1 MILMLKL
8 VFLGTSAAMPTTK
21 RALTSI
27 CLVRD
32 HEILM
37 FDAGEGTQISYM
49 KTSLP
54 WNKKMKI
61 FVTHLH
67 GDHCVGILGLLQT
80 MSLQKRTETVEIY
93 GPAGIEEFIT
103 ANIKVLNFG
112 LPFPV
117 FITIVE
123 EGDVVDTMD
132 YQVTAC
138 EAQHGIPAFSY
149 CFQDSAKPGKF
160 YPKKAK
166 ELGIP
171 EGKLWQELQNGKSV
185 NHGGMMYNPSDVTGE
200 KRPGKKIG
208 ISGDTRP
215 TEKLQQF
222 FGNSD
227 YLSFDCTFS
236 FDLKDKAIATNHS
249 TAREAAELAKN
260 ASVGTLIL
268 THFSA
273 RYKDETVLLDE
284 AKEIHESTIAAK
296 DLMEIEIRK

>member
-1 MILMLKL
+1 MKL
-8 VFLGTSAAMPTTK
+8 VYLGTSAAAPTPE
-21 RALTSI
+21 RSLTCI
-27 CLVRD
+27 CLVR
-32 HEILM
+32 ENEVLM
-37 FDAGEGTQISYM
+37 FDAGEGAQVAYL
-49 KTSLP
+49 KAGLP

-67 GDHCVGILGLLQT
+67 GDHCLGILGLLQT
-80 MSLQKRTETVEIY
+80 MSMQKRTESLEIY

-123 EGDVVDTMD
+123 QGDVVNEKK
-132 YQVTAC
+132 YRISCC

-149 CFQDSAKPGKF
+149 CFEENERSGVF
-160 YPKKAK
+160 YPEKAK

-171 EGKLWQELQNGKSV
+171 EGEMWQELQNGNSV
-185 NHGGMMYNPSDVTGE
+185 EVDGVKIDSSQVTGD

-215 TEKLQQF
+215 TEKLQNF
-222 FGNSD
+222 FTNSD

-236 FDLKDKAIATNHS
+236 FDLRDRAIETNHG
-249 TAREAAELAKN
+249 TAKEAAELAKN
-260 ASVGTLIL
+260 ANVKNLIL

-273 RYKDETVLLDE
+273 RYSDESVLLDE
-284 AKEIHESTIAAK
+284 AKQIHESVIAAK
-296 DLMEIEIRK
+296 DLLEIEI

>member
-1 MILMLKL
+1 MKL
-8 VFLGTSAAMPTTK
+8 VYLGTSAAAPTPE
-21 RALTSI
+21 RSLTCI
-27 CLVRD
+27 CIVR
-32 HEILM
+32 ENEVLM
-37 FDAGEGTQISYM
+37 FDAGEGAQVAYL
-49 KTSLP
+49 KAGLP

-67 GDHCVGILGLLQT
+67 GDHCLGILGLLQT
-80 MSLQKRTETVEIY
+80 MSMQKRTESLEIY

-123 EGDVVDTMD
+123 QGDVVNEKK
-132 YQVTAC
+132 YRISCC

-149 CFQDSAKPGKF
+149 CFEENEKSGVF
-160 YPKKAK
+160 YPEKAK

-171 EGKLWQELQNGKSV
+171 EGKMWQELQNGNSV
-185 NHGGMMYNPSDVTGE
+185 EVNGVKIDSSQVTGD

-215 TEKLQQF
+215 TEKLQNF
-222 FGNSD
+222 FTNSD

-236 FDLKDKAIATNHS
+236 FDLKDRAIETNHG
-249 TAREAAELAKN
+249 TAKEAAELAKN
-260 ASVGTLIL
+260 ANVKNLIL

-273 RYKDETVLLDE
+273 RYSDESVLLDE
-284 AKEIHESTIAAK
+284 AKQIHESVIAAK
-296 DLMEIEIRK
+296 DLLEIEI

>member
-1 MILMLKL
+1 MKL
-8 VFLGTSAAMPTTK
+8 VYLGTSAAAPTPE
-21 RALTSI
+21 RSLTCI
-27 CLVRD
+27 CLVR
-32 HEILM
+32 ENEVLM
-37 FDAGEGTQISYM
+37 FDAGEGAQVAYL
-49 KTSLP
+49 KAGLP

-67 GDHCVGILGLLQT
+67 GDHCLGILGLLQT
-80 MSLQKRTETVEIY
+80 MSMQKRTESLEIY

-123 EGDVVDTMD
+123 EGDVVNEKK
-132 YQVTAC
+132 YRISCC

-149 CFQDSAKPGKF
+149 CFEENEKPGVF
-160 YPKKAK
+160 YPEKAK

-171 EGKLWQELQNGKSV
+171 EGKMWQELQNGNSV
-185 NHGGMMYNPSDVTGE
+185 EVNGVKIDSSQVTGD

-215 TEKLQQF
+215 TEKLQNF
-222 FGNSD
+222 FTNSD

-236 FDLKDKAIATNHS
+236 FDLKDRAIETNHG
-249 TAREAAELAKN
+249 TAKEAAELAKN
-260 ASVGTLIL
+260 ANVKNLIL

-273 RYKDETVLLDE
+273 RYSDESVLLDE
-284 AKEIHESTIAAK
+284 AKQIHESVIAAK
-296 DLMEIEIRK
+296 DLLEIEI

>member
-1 MILMLKL
+1 MKL
-8 VFLGTSAAMPTTK
+8 VYLGTSAAAPTPE
-21 RALTSI
+21 RSLTCI
-27 CLVRD
+27 CIVR
-32 HEILM
+32 ENEVLM
-37 FDAGEGTQISYM
+37 FDAGEGAQVAYL
-49 KTSLP
+49 KAGLP

-80 MSLQKRTETVEIY
+80 MSMQKRTESLEIY

-123 EGDVVDTMD
+123 QGNVVNEKK
-132 YQVTAC
+132 YQISCC

-149 CFQDSAKPGKF
+149 CFEENEKSGVF
-160 YPKKAK
+160 YPEKAK

-171 EGKLWQELQNGKSV
+171 EGKMWQELQNGNSV
-185 NHGGMMYNPSDVTGE
+185 EVNGVKIDSSQVTGD

-215 TEKLQQF
+215 TEKLQNF
-222 FGNSD
+222 FTNSD
-227 YLSFDCTFS
+227 YLSFDSTFS
-236 FDLKDKAIATNHS
+236 FDLRDRAIETNHG
-249 TAREAAELAKN
+249 TAKEAAELAKN
-260 ASVGTLIL
+260 ANVKNLIL

-273 RYKDETVLLDE
+273 RYSDESVLLDE
-284 AKEIHESTIAAK
+284 AKQIHESVIAAK
-296 DLMEIEIRK
+296 DLLEIEI

>member
-1 MILMLKL
+1 MKL
-8 VFLGTSAAMPTTK
+8 VYLGTSAAAPTPE
-21 RALTSI
+21 RSLTCI

-32 HEILM
+32 NEVLM
-37 FDAGEGTQISYM
+37 FDAGEGAQVAYL
-49 KTSLP
+49 KAGLP

-67 GDHCVGILGLLQT
+67 GDHCLGILGLLQT
-80 MSLQKRTETVEIY
+80 MSMQKRTESLEIY

-123 EGDVVDTMD
+123 EGNVVNEKK
-132 YQVTAC
+132 YRISCC

-149 CFQDSAKPGKF
+149 CFEENERSGVF
-160 YPKKAK
+160 YPEKAK

-171 EGKLWQELQNGKSV
+171 EGKMWQELQNGNSV
-185 NHGGMMYNPSDVTGE
+185 EVNGVKIDSSQVTGD

-215 TEKLQQF
+215 TEKLQNF
-222 FGNSD
+222 FTNSD

-236 FDLKDKAIATNHS
+236 FDLKDRAIETNHG
-249 TAREAAELAKN
+249 TAKEAAELAKN
-260 ASVGTLIL
+260 ANVKNLIL

-273 RYKDETVLLDE
+273 RYSDESVLLDE
-284 AKEIHESTIAAK
+284 AKQIHESVIAAK
-296 DLMEIEIRK
+296 DLLEIEI

>member
-1 MILMLKL
+1 MKL
-8 VFLGTSAAMPTTK
+8 VYLGTSAAAPTPE
-21 RALTSI
+21 RSLTCI
-27 CLVRD
+27 CLVR
-32 HEILM
+32 ENEVLM
-37 FDAGEGTQISYM
+37 FDAGEGAQVAYL
-49 KTSLP
+49 KAGLP

-67 GDHCVGILGLLQT
+67 GDHCLGILGLLQT
-80 MSLQKRTETVEIY
+80 MSMQKRTESLEIY

-123 EGDVVDTMD
+123 EGDVVNEKK
-132 YQVTAC
+132 YCISCC

-149 CFQDSAKPGKF
+149 CFEENEKPGVF
-160 YPKKAK
+160 YPEKAK

-171 EGKLWQELQNGKSV
+171 EGKMWQELQNGNSV
-185 NHGGMMYNPSDVTGE
+185 EVNGVKIDSSQVTGD

-215 TEKLQQF
+215 TEKLQNF
-222 FGNSD
+222 FTNSD

-236 FDLKDKAIATNHS
+236 FDLKDRAIETNHG
-249 TAREAAELAKN
+249 TAKEAAELAKN
-260 ASVGTLIL
+260 ANVKNLIL

-273 RYKDETVLLDE
+273 RYSDESVLLDE
-284 AKEIHESTIAAK
+284 AKQIHESVIAAK
-296 DLMEIEIRK
+296 DLLEIEI

>member
-1 MILMLKL
+1 MKI
-8 VFLGTSAAMPTTK
+8 VYLGTSAAAPTVE
-21 RALTSI
+21 RSLTCI
-27 CLVRD
+27 CLVR
-32 HEILM
+32 ENEVLM
-37 FDAGEGTQISYM
+37 FDAGEGAQIAYL
-49 KTSLP
+49 KAGLP

-67 GDHCVGILGLLQT
+67 GDHCLGILGLLQT
-80 MSLQKRTETVEIY
+80 MSLQKRIEGVEIY

-117 FITIVE
+117 FITIVN
-123 EGDVVDTMD
+123 EGNIVNEKD
-132 YQVTAC
+132 YRIRCC

-149 CFQDSAKPGKF
+149 SFEENEKPGIF
-160 YPKKAK
+160 YPEKAK

-171 EGKLWQELQNGKSV
+171 EGKSWQELQNGKSIQV
-185 NHGGMMYNPSDVTGE
+185 GDKKIESSQVTGE

-215 TEKLQQF
+215 TKKLEEF
-222 FGNSD
+222 FENSD

-236 FDLKDKAIATNHS
+236 YELKDRAIETNHS
-249 TAREAAELAKN
+249 TAKEAAELAKN
-260 ASVGTLIL
+260 ANVKNLIL

-273 RYKDETVLLDE
+273 RYNDESLLLDE
-284 AKEIHESTIAAK
+284 AKQIHESVIAAK
-296 DLMEIEIRK
+296 DLLEIEI

>member
-1 MILMLKL
+1 MKL
-8 VFLGTSAAMPTTK
+8 VYLGTSAAAPTPE
-21 RALTSI
+21 RSLTCI
-27 CLVRD
+27 CLVR
-32 HEILM
+32 ENEVLM
-37 FDAGEGTQISYM
+37 FDAGEGAQVAYL
-49 KTSLP
+49 KAGLP

-67 GDHCVGILGLLQT
+67 GDHCLGILGLLQT
-80 MSLQKRTETVEIY
+80 MSMQKRTESLEIY

-123 EGDVVDTMD
+123 EGNVVNGKK
-132 YQVTAC
+132 YRISCC

-149 CFQDSAKPGKF
+149 CFEENERSGVF
-160 YPKKAK
+160 YPEKAK

-171 EGKLWQELQNGKSV
+171 EGKMWQELQNGNSV
-185 NHGGMMYNPSDVTGE
+185 EVNGVKIDSSQVTGD

-215 TEKLQQF
+215 TEKLQNF
-222 FGNSD
+222 FTNSD

-236 FDLKDKAIATNHS
+236 FDLKDRAIETNHG
-249 TAREAAELAKN
+249 TAKEAAELAKN
-260 ASVGTLIL
+260 ANVKNLIL

-273 RYKDETVLLDE
+273 RYSDESVLLDE
-284 AKEIHESTIAAK
+284 AKQIHESVIAAK
-296 DLMEIEIRK
+296 DLLEIEI

>member
-1 MILMLKL
+1 MKL
-8 VFLGTSAAMPTTK
+8 VYLGTSAAAPTVE
-21 RALTSI
+21 RSLTCI
-27 CLVRD
+27 CLVR
-32 HEILM
+32 ENEVLM
-37 FDAGEGTQISYM
+37 FDAGEGAQIAYL
-49 KTSLP
+49 KASLP

-67 GDHCVGILGLLQT
+67 GDHCLGILGLLQT
-80 MSLQKRTETVEIY
+80 MSLQKRTESVEIY

-123 EGDVVDTMD
+123 EGNVINEKN
-132 YQVTAC
+132 YQISCC

-149 CFQDSAKPGKF
+149 CFEENERSGVF
-160 YPKKAK
+160 YPDKAK

-171 EGKLWQELQNGKSV
+171 EGKLWQELQNGNSIEVDGKKIDS
-185 NHGGMMYNPSDVTGE
+185 SQVTGE
-200 KRPGKKIG
+200 KRAGKKIG

-215 TEKLQQF
+215 TEKLGEF
-222 FGNSD
+222 FRNSD

-236 FDLKDKAIATNHS
+236 FDLKDRAIETNHS
-249 TAREAAELAKN
+249 TAKETAELARKANVKN
-260 ASVGTLIL
+260 LIL

-273 RYKDETVLLDE
+273 RYNDESVLLNE
-284 AKEIHESTIAAK
+284 AKQVHKSAIAAK
-296 DLMEIEIRK
+296 DLLEIEI

>member
-1 MILMLKL
+1 MKL
-8 VFLGTSAAMPTTK
+8 VYLGTSAAAPTPE
-21 RALTSI
+21 RSLTCI
-27 CLVRD
+27 CLVR
-32 HEILM
+32 ENEVLM
-37 FDAGEGTQISYM
+37 FDAGEGAQVAYL
-49 KTSLP
+49 KAGLP

-67 GDHCVGILGLLQT
+67 GDHCLGILGLLQT
-80 MSLQKRTETVEIY
+80 MSMQKRTENLEIY

-123 EGDVVDTMD
+123 EGNVVNEKK
-132 YQVTAC
+132 YRINCC

-149 CFQDSAKPGKF
+149 CFEENERSGVF
-160 YPKKAK
+160 YPEKAK

-171 EGKLWQELQNGKSV
+171 EGKMWQELQNGNSV
-185 NHGGMMYNPSDVTGE
+185 EVNGVKIDSSEVTGD

-215 TEKLQQF
+215 TEKLQNF
-222 FGNSD
+222 FTNSD

-236 FDLKDKAIATNHS
+236 FDLKDRAIETNHG
-249 TAREAAELAKN
+249 TAKEAAELAKN
-260 ASVGTLIL
+260 ANVKNLIL

-273 RYKDETVLLDE
+273 RYSDESVLLDE
-284 AKEIHESTIAAK
+284 AKQIHESVIAAK
-296 DLMEIEIRK
+296 DLLEIEI

>member
-1 MILMLKL
+1 MKL
-8 VFLGTSAAMPTTK
+8 VYLGTSAAAPTPE
-21 RALTSI
+21 RSLTCI
-27 CLVRD
+27 CLVR
-32 HEILM
+32 ENEVLM
-37 FDAGEGTQISYM
+37 FDAGEGAQVAYL
-49 KTSLP
+49 KAGLP

-67 GDHCVGILGLLQT
+67 GDHCLGILGLLQT
-80 MSLQKRTETVEIY
+80 MSMQKRTESLEIY

-123 EGDVVDTMD
+123 EGNVVNEKK
-132 YQVTAC
+132 YQISCC

-149 CFQDSAKPGKF
+149 CFEENEKSGIF
-160 YPKKAK
+160 YPEKAK

-171 EGKLWQELQNGKSV
+171 EGKMWQELQNGNSV
-185 NHGGMMYNPSDVTGE
+185 EVNGVKIDSSQVTGD

-215 TEKLQQF
+215 TEKLQNF
-222 FGNSD
+222 FTNSD

-236 FDLKDKAIATNHS
+236 FDLKDRAIETNHG
-249 TAREAAELAKN
+249 TAKEAAELAKN
-260 ASVGTLIL
+260 ANVKNLIL

-273 RYKDETVLLDE
+273 RYSDESVLLDE
-284 AKEIHESTIAAK
+284 AKQIHESVIAAK
-296 DLMEIEIRK
+296 DLLEIEI

>member
-1 MILMLKL
+1 MKL
-8 VFLGTSAAMPTTK
+8 VYLGTSAAAPTPE
-21 RALTSI
+21 RSLTCI

-32 HEILM
+32 NEVLM
-37 FDAGEGTQISYM
+37 FDAGEGAQVAYL
-49 KTSLP
+49 KAGLP

-67 GDHCVGILGLLQT
+67 GDHCLGILGLLQT
-80 MSLQKRTETVEIY
+80 MSMQKRTESLEIY

-123 EGDVVDTMD
+123 QGDVVNEKK
-132 YQVTAC
+132 YRISCC

-149 CFQDSAKPGKF
+149 CFEENEKSGIF
-160 YPKKAK
+160 YPEKAK

-171 EGKLWQELQNGKSV
+171 EGKMWQELQNGNSV
-185 NHGGMMYNPSDVTGE
+185 EVNGVKIDSSQVTGD

-215 TEKLQQF
+215 TEKLQNF
-222 FGNSD
+222 FTNSD

-236 FDLKDKAIATNHS
+236 FDLKDRAIETNHG
-249 TAREAAELAKN
+249 TAKEAAELAKN
-260 ASVGTLIL
+260 ANVKNLIL

-273 RYKDETVLLDE
+273 RYSDESVLLDE
-284 AKEIHESTIAAK
+284 AKQIHESVIAAK
-296 DLMEIEIRK
+296 DLLEIEI